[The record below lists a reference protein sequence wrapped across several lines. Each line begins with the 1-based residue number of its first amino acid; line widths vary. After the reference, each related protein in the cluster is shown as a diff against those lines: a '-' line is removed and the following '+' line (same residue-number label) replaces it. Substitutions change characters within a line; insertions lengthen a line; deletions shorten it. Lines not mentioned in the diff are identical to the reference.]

1 MKKSGLF
8 LILLSFIFALRLQAS
23 YSSDNNSRL
32 NPDPAPPVSLKAVRV
47 SRGPDM
53 DGSLSDPAWQEAAL
67 FSDFT
72 QVFPANG
79 ATPTEKTELR
89 ILYDADNLYLGLY
102 CYDRQPDKIS
112 ANTLAHDADDEA
124 ESDDLVKIL
133 LDPFLDKRN
142 SYLFIVNAR
151 GARSEGL
158 AFGEHFSLSWDGI
171 WEARARIQPDGWS
184 VEIRIPFKTI
194 SFKPDLP
201 CWGLNV
207 ERYIPRKQETIRLSG
222 TGRDNF
228 FYNAAEA
235 APLYGLNGL
244 KLGKGITFKPY
255 GTFRT
260 GKNQLEGEP
269 ADYKLDGGFDLYKNF
284 TPNFVGAASYNTDFA
299 ETEVD
304 ERRLNLTRFPLFYP
318 EKRTFFLEGSE
329 IFNFGTTGSSSFTP
343 FFSRRIGLYQGQQ
356 IPVTYGLKSY
366 GRLGNTNLAL
376 LHVRTE
382 EFAELPAEN
391 FFAARIYQNILAES
405 KVGFIFT
412 HGSPDGEKN
421 TLAGFD
427 LIYQTS
433 RLFGSQNFLIGGWF
447 VHNWNERESG
457 KHHGFGFKIDYPN
470 DLWDI
475 VTSYSYYGDA
485 LAPGLGFLPRNN
497 IQNWM
502 AGISYMP
509 RPEKGF
515 VGRLV
520 RQFYF
525 QLRPSFYW
533 DLQGRLETRN
543 LEVVPLRFRTE
554 SGENFEFSLTSNR
567 DVLPYDFE
575 VAEGV
580 VIPQGT
586 YDFTYYKV
594 ELETA
599 THRPLML
606 SLEQQFGQFY
616 SGHLSQ
622 TEAGA
627 AVKIKGY
634 ATLDFRADLVRGN
647 LPQGK
652 FKENV
657 YELKLDL
664 FLSPDLGLMN
674 YFQYDDVSNKLGI
687 NIRFRWEI
695 KPGNIIYLV
704 YSKNWEYRRGFMD
717 RFLPLEERGVFKIQ
731 LSIRP

>member
-235 APLYGLNGL
+235 APLYGLNRL

-447 VHNWNERESG
+447 VHNWNGRESG

-567 DVLPYDFE
+567 DLLPYDFE

-599 THRPLML
+599 THRPLVL